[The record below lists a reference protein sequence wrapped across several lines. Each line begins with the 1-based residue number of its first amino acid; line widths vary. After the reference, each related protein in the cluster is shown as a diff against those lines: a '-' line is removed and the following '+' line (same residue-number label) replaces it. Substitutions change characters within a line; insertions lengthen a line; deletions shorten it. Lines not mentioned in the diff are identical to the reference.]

1 MHERGGKRETSLAR
15 EMWWVA
21 RRHCSEETHGLQ
33 CFVWVGLVHPG
44 RNVHVHR
51 LASLAS
57 DGVFGYDKATFRRWP
72 STAVSALQVK

>member
-1 MHERGGKRETSLAR
+1 MAR
-15 EMWWVA
+15 DMFYVA

-33 CFVWVGLVHPG
+33 CFVWVGLVDLG

-57 DGVFGYDKATFRRWP
+57 DGGLRVLQTY
-72 STAVSALQVK
+72 VSAVATHGGSGTSGSIGF